1 MLQTLTAHNLN
12 AHISP
17 TDLTFSDTSELLSA
31 SLATGWQEQAHVW
44 IAQAD
49 AKKSATFG
57 LDLQQAGFN
66 LLVLG
71 EQGTG
76 RTSLMLSA
84 MHEAAVKRGAQHL
97 QDLVALFNFE
107 LTERPLLLRLPAGT
121 AVKLKLSMD
130 NFIRQLVKHL
140 SAAAT
145 EIRADNKDEL
155 VIIEGVEEAVSE
167 AKIEDSDKSQFLIAV
182 VSFIASH
189 FDGIKHELGLPTEK
203 YPAFSSYLNQ
213 LRLDV
218 MEYLEAWQPNAN
230 ADADKESDNLLDSL
244 LSESFLGR
252 YRVNVLV
259 DNRQEGDCP
268 TVSPVIY
275 DNDPSLQS
283 LFGGIE
289 SASESSTTPEFM
301 RLRAGNLLRAD
312 GGMLMLHLRDMLED
326 QQNGSQ
332 ILEKLH
338 RFLRNGTLQIEDLGG
353 SATQSTS
360 FAHANTVLPVQVKLV
375 LIATREDFYQ
385 MLDGKADFFNYF
397 PIKVEFAERI
407 DANPANYAAVAG
419 FVAQKCQQYSC
430 SHFTADAVAIL
441 IGAMQRLEEDQ
452 TRISTN
458 FARLERLIV
467 ESAAVANGAALIS
480 AQHVKA
486 AIAGKQTRHHYVEA
500 QIRDSIID
508 NELMIQVHGEVVG
521 QVNGLTHI
529 ELGDA
534 SFGSPVRITA
544 RCYAGSKGVINID
557 REVQMSGPNH
567 DKGIFILQSWL
578 SASFSSLAPLSLNAS
593 LVFEQE
599 YNGVEGDSAS
609 CAELFALLSA
619 LSGLPIKQGI
629 AVTGA
634 LNQFGEVMPIGGVNE
649 KIEGYFRVCRAIGL
663 DGKQGVIIPK
673 RNQNHLLLD
682 DEVAEAVRTG
692 QFHIYTIDH
701 VLEGIAHLT
710 DTASG
715 TADEAGNYVADTVMG
730 YAQNILS
737 HYRKT
742 LEANRL
748 RLKSADE

>member
-1 MLQTLTAHNLN
+1 MLQIIEPQNLN
-12 AHISP
+12 AHIAPHELS
-17 TDLTFSDTSELLSA
+17 FSSTAELLSVEQVH
-31 SLATGWQEQAHVW
+31 GWV
-44 IAQAD
+44 AQSD

-57 LDLQQAGFN
+57 LILQQPGFN

-76 RTSLMLSA
+76 RTSLMQSA
-84 MHEAAVKRGAQHL
+84 MQEAALNGTHEIT
-97 QDLVALFNFE
+97 DLVALFNFE
-107 LTERPLLLRLPAGT
+107 MNEKPLFVTLPAGA
-121 AVKLKLSMD
+121 AVKFRLAMD
-130 NFIRQLVKHL
+130 HFIRQLVKQLSSIAAASATANEHIEKSDLLATINGFITVHFDALQLDLNL
-140 SAAAT
+140 SAASHLT
-145 EIRADNKDEL
+145 L
-155 VIIEGVEEAVSE
+155 
-167 AKIEDSDKSQFLIAV
+167 AKYF
-182 VSFIASH
+182 H
-189 FDGIKHELGLPTEK
+189 
-203 YPAFSSYLNQ
+203 Q
-213 LRLDV
+213 LKLDV
-218 MEYLEAWQPNAN
+218 LEYLEAWQPNSSTS
-230 ADADKESDNLLDSL
+230 SDNEKETDSLLDSL

-252 YRVNVLV
+252 YRVNILV
-259 DNRQEGDCP
+259 GNPSAQP
-268 TVSPVIY
+268 KILAPVIY

-289 SASESSTTPEFM
+289 SATESSSTPDFM
-301 RLRAGNLLRAD
+301 RLRAGNLMRAN
-312 GGMLMLHLRDMLED
+312 GGMLMLHLRDLLQD

-338 RFLRNGTLQIEDLGG
+338 RFLRNGTLQIEDLSSGTLSG
-353 SATQSTS
+353 SSGQTAS
-360 FAHANTVLPVQVKLV
+360 FANANSVLPVQVKLV

-385 MLDGKADFFNYF
+385 MLDEKADFFNYF

-407 DANPANYAAVAG
+407 EANVANYAAVAG
-419 FVAQKCQQYSC
+419 FVAQKCQQFSC
-430 SHFTADAVAIL
+430 PHFTAEAVAVL
-441 IGAMQRLEEDQ
+441 IGALQRLEEDQ

-458 FARLERLIV
+458 FARLERLIL
-467 ESAAVANGAALIS
+467 ESVAISGINAVKSNETKENQLIT
-480 AQHVKA
+480 AQDVKA
-486 AIAGKQTRHHYVEA
+486 AIAAKQARHHYVEA

-508 NELMIQVHGEVVG
+508 NELMIQVHGSVVG

-619 LSGLPIKQGI
+619 LSGLGIKQGL

-682 DEVAEAVRTG
+682 DEVVAAVAAG

-710 DTASG
+710 DT
-715 TADEAGNYVADTVMG
+715 TAGNIDEHGHYAAESVMG
-730 YAQNILS
+730 YAQKVLS
-737 HYRKT
+737 GYRKT
-742 LEANRL
+742 LENNRFNN
-748 RLKSADE
+748 KV

>member
-1 MLQTLTAHNLN
+1 MLQTLAPHQLN
-12 AHISP
+12 AHI
-17 TDLTFSDTSELLSA
+17 TLADLAFSDTSELLDSEQIH
-31 SLATGWQEQAHVW
+31 GWV
-44 IAQAD
+44 AQSD
-49 AKKSATFG
+49 AKKAATFG
-57 LDLQQAGFN
+57 LDLQQPGFN

-84 MHEAAVKRGAQHL
+84 MYEAAAKLTNRLNQPH
-97 QDLVALFNFE
+97 DLIALFNFE
-107 LTERPLLLRLPAGT
+107 VVENLLFLRLPAGS
-121 AVKLKLSMD
+121 AIKLRLAMD
-130 NFIRQLVKHL
+130 NFIRHLVKQL
-140 SAAAT
+140 SAVVT
-145 EIRADNKDEL
+145 ESKTDHKD
-155 VIIEGVEEAVSE
+155 VSTHDE
-167 AKIEDSDKSQFLIAV
+167 SEKAQFLNAI
-182 VSFIASH
+182 SGFITEH
-189 FDGIKHELGLPTEK
+189 FVAIQQDLGLSQEK
-203 YPAFSSYLNQ
+203 YAVFAHYLHQ
-213 LRLDV
+213 LQLDV
-218 MEYLEAWQPNAN
+218 LEYLEAWQPSVGV
-230 ADADKESDNLLDSL
+230 DGEKETDSL
-244 LSESFLGR
+244 LESLISESFLGR

-259 DNRQEGDCP
+259 NNDKNSHGDSAFP
-268 TVSPVIY
+268 VISTVPVIY

-289 SASESSTTPEFM
+289 STSESANIPDFM

-312 GGMLMLHLRDMLED
+312 GGMLMLHLRDLLED

-332 ILEKLH
+332 MLEKLH
-338 RFLRNGTLQIEDLGG
+338 RFLRNGTLKIEDLGG

-360 FAHANTVLPVQVKLV
+360 FANADTVLNVSVKIV
-375 LIATREDFYQ
+375 LIATRDDFYH
-385 MLDGKADFFNYF
+385 LLEEKPDFFNYF

-407 DANPANYAAVAG
+407 EANTANYAAIGG
-419 FVAQKCQQYSC
+419 FVAQKCQQFNC
-430 SHFTADAVAIL
+430 AHFTAEAVTVL

-458 FARLERLIV
+458 FARLERLIL
-467 ESAAVANGAALIS
+467 ESAAIHSSAANGIVLIS
-480 AQHVKA
+480 AEDVKA
-486 AIAGKQTRHHYVEA
+486 AVAAKQARHHYVEE

-508 NELMIQVHGEVVG
+508 NELMIQVHDKVVG

-619 LSGLPIKQGI
+619 LSGKAIKQGI

-663 DGKQGVIIPK
+663 DGQQGVIIPK

-682 DEVAEAVRTG
+682 DEVVEAVRAG
-692 QFHIYTIDH
+692 KFHIYTIDH

-710 DTASG
+710 DTDAG
-715 TADEAGNYVADTVMG
+715 IADSLGHYAPESVMG
-730 YAQNILS
+730 DAQKVLS
-737 HYRKT
+737 NYRKT
-742 LEANRL
+742 LESNRL
-748 RLKSADE
+748 NLSDKYAI